1 MHAFSLAVSM
11 HTPLLHGHHRPIE
24 PVTEIVSPRR
34 IAKPEPFR
42 IPRSPGSFV
51 RDEKKAELALR
62 ISVILNIAISI
73 VKLVATIVSGSLA
86 VTATL
91 VDSILDVLSQFIL
104 FYTDSAAKSHDGRNY
119 PVGRTRMAP
128 LGIFV
133 CAVLMGMASMEVVRE
148 SVVKLTD
155 VWNESTS
162 EDDLNLSGIV
172 LWSMAFSFIAKF
184 SLYIYCNRVYKVTSN
199 DSVKAVALDHLNDVL
214 SIAAATAAA
223 LASAHSASLNWVD
236 PVSAIAISI
245 YIMSEWWDT
254 AKEQA
259 NMLVG
264 KAASE
269 EFLKDVRQMANNHHQ
284 DMQVD
289 VIRAYHFGPKY
300 LVELE
305 VVLPPN
311 MTLETTHDIGMTLQ
325 HKVEAF
331 EEVERAFVHID
342 YMERDYDEHRPE
354 SWPDHYV
361 EKVSRVA

>member
-1 MHAFSLAVSM
+1 MT
-11 HTPLLHGHHRPIE
+11 TPLLHGHHRPIE
-24 PVTEIVSPRR
+24 PVTEIVSPMMTVR
-34 IAKPEPFR
+34 PTPV
-42 IPRSPGSFV
+42 RSPSKFAV
-51 RDEKKAELALR
+51 EQEKSELALR
-62 ISVILNIAISI
+62 ISVVFNIAISI
-73 VKLVATIVSGSLA
+73 VKLFATIVSGSLA

-119 PVGRTRMAP
+119 PVGRTRLAP

-155 VWNESTS
+155 VWGETAGVD
-162 EDDLNLSGIV
+162 ELNLSPIV
-172 LWSMAFSFIAKF
+172 LWSMAFSFVSKF
-184 SLYIYCNRVYKVTSN
+184 ALYIYCTGVFKITGN

-214 SIAAATAAA
+214 SIAGATAAA
-223 LASAHSASLNWVD
+223 LASAYSASLIWVD
-236 PVSAIAISI
+236 PISAIGISI

-269 EFLKDVRQMANNHHQ
+269 EFLKDVRLLAERHHPE
-284 DMQVD
+284 MQID
-289 VIRAYHFGPKY
+289 LIRAYHFGPKY

-305 VVLPPN
+305 VVLPPH

-361 EKVSRVA
+361 EKISRVA